1 MRPELLLDFKF
12 GGFSMITI
20 GVLTV
25 AFVTLI
31 VMFLSIIGVKNA
43 SKHMDDSFRW
53 GEKNEDKGL

>member
-1 MRPELLLDFKF
+1 
-12 GGFSMITI
+12 MITI
-20 GVLTV
+20 GILIV

>member
-1 MRPELLLDFKF
+1 MV
-12 GGFSMITI
+12 TI

-31 VMFLSIIGVKNA
+31 VMFLSIIGVKNV

-53 GEKNEDKGL
+53 SEKNEDKGL

>member
-1 MRPELLLDFKF
+1 
-12 GGFSMITI
+12 MITI

-31 VMFLSIIGVKNA
+31 VIFLSIIGVKNA